1 MKIGDKING
10 GIVFYISDDGING
23 LAVAIDEPTANKVSV
38 DVAINICKTLNL
50 NGYKDWYLPSKEEL
64 NLIYKNLHLTG
75 LKHFD
80 NEGYWSSSESG
91 TTDDFGLQEQ
101 WYLDFSNG
109 KLYVTA
115 YDSKLFIAIRA
126 F

>member
-23 LAVAIDEPTANKVSV
+23 LVVTINELTPNKVSV
-38 DVAINICKTLNL
+38 DEAINICKTLNL
-50 NGYKDWYLPSKEEL
+50 NGNNDWYLPSKEEL

-75 LKHFD
+75 LKHFA
-80 NEGYWSSSESG
+80 NAGYWSSSESG

-109 KLYVTA
+109 VFYVTA
-115 YDSKLFIAIRA
+115 YDNKLFIAIRA